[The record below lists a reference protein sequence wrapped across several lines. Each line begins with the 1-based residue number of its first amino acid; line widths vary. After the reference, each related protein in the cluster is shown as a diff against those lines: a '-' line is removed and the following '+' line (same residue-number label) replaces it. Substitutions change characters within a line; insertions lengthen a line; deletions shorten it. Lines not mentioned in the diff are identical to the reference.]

1 MYFPKYW
8 AKHVEGAFVS
18 WRWSDTSLAEAET
31 LAAQAARQCAA
42 RFAEGKPLERYGY
55 PDRPMREEVLSQID
69 DPQGAA
75 AGVVTRN
82 SYGCKVLNTPTVM
95 FVDIDIEEVK
105 PATSLGGML
114 KRLFTGKKPPD
125 PPNPALGSLKRVAEW
140 TQCHAGWGWRA
151 YRTKGG
157 LRLLATSG
165 LFDPAS
171 PETARLFFEL
181 GADPLYARLCKVQ
194 ERFRARLTP
203 KAWRCGM
210 RRPSARWPWGDAS
223 TEAEFVNW
231 ERDYETASAGFATC
245 TYIGPI
251 GNEAIHPQVAPIVA
265 FHDQATRAESGLKL
279 A

>member
-8 AKHVEGAFVS
+8 ARQSEGAFVC

-31 LAAQAARQCAA
+31 LAAAAARKCAA
-42 RFAEGKPLERYGY
+42 RFAKGKPLERYGY

-69 DPQGAA
+69 NPKGEP

-82 SYGCKVLNTPTVM
+82 SYGCKVLNTPNVM
-95 FVDIDIEEVK
+95 FVDIDIHEGS
-105 PATSLGGML
+105 PGLSFGGMM
-114 KRLFTGKKPPD
+114 KWIFTGKKPPA
-125 PPNPALGSLKRVAEW
+125 PPNPALGALKRVAEW
-140 TQCHAGWGWRA
+140 TQRREGWGWRA

-171 PETARLFFEL
+171 PETGQLFQEL

-194 ERFRARLTP
+194 ACFRARLTP
-203 KAWRCGM
+203 KPWRCGM
-210 RRPSARWPWGDAS
+210 RKLNVKWPWSDTSA
-223 TEAEFVNW
+223 EAKFMQW
-231 ERDYETASAGFATC
+231 ERDYETVSAEFASC
-245 TYIGPI
+245 TFIGPI
-251 GNEAIHPQVAPIVA
+251 GNEILHPQVAPVVA
-265 FHDQATRAESGLKL
+265 FHDNATRAESGLTL